1 MSMPQGQA
9 PDINKLEDAPHR
21 KAGENV
27 RTPQKGRNGK
37 LPPSS
42 ILLGSPF
49 EVGFFVKMIKHF
61 VISELFYT
69 FVA

>member
-1 MSMPQGQA
+1 MLHTVR
-9 PDINKLEDAPHR
+9 LER
-21 KAGENV
+21 NV

-42 ILLGSPF
+42 ILSGSPF
-49 EVGFFVKMIKHF
+49 GVGFFVKMIKHF

-69 FVA
+69 FAA

>member
-21 KAGENV
+21 KAGVNV

-42 ILLGSPF
+42 ILSGSHIANWY
-49 EVGFFVKMIKHF
+49 ETNVSGRLNQNVSNT
-61 VISELFYT
+61 IS
-69 FVA
+69 